1 MCQYFIRWWNAR
13 FLSVWYSVETDE
25 VKSKGCDNNVR
36 PPGDLGAVDY
46 FRHLRCVVTEEL
58 PRSIFASPPLG
69 PMGPPRGVPGRGP
82 PPMRPP
88 HDTGR
93 MKYNEPRPPYNN
105 HGKLYMAVCFFP

>member
-1 MCQYFIRWWNAR
+1 M
-13 FLSVWYSVETDE
+13 
-25 VKSKGCDNNVR
+25 R